1 MEIIM
6 GNLHFFLQN
15 LQWNSTFLA
24 FSLII
29 EGNTEKV
36 LQFVMPL
43 KSIYNKNL
51 SFVEQKTHIF
61 EHYRGVQWI
70 KNLIIDIILVMKFF
84 TVTFS

>member
-15 LQWNSTFLA
+15 LQLNSTFLA

-29 EGNTEKV
+29 EGSTEKV

-51 SFVEQKTHIF
+51 SFAEQKMYFWT
-61 EHYRGVQWI
+61 
-70 KNLIIDIILVMKFF
+70 L
-84 TVTFS
+84 